1 MSSSDR
7 AKALS
12 RRVVLASLV
21 GLPLAACM
29 RPMYGPASGTN
40 GSTAEQLAAIDI
52 VPIPERFGH
61 YLSEDLRFALHG
73 GNAATNPRYR
83 LEVTVIRS
91 VVTPIIDTQT
101 GRADVATT
109 RGEAYFKLTKYEGG
123 PILVDGRATGSASYD
138 RLTQRY
144 AGLRAGIDSE
154 KRIAEELA
162 DQIRTRLAAYFTSQ
176 S

>member
-1 MSSSDR
+1 MSSSDV
-7 AKALS
+7 KGLS
-12 RRVVLASLV
+12 RRAALVSLL
-21 GLPLAACM
+21 GLPLAACIK
-29 RPMYGPASGTN
+29 PMYGSMADGKS
-40 GSTAEQLAAIDI
+40 SVSAELAAIDI
-52 VPIPERFGH
+52 KPIPDRFGH
-61 YLSEDLRFALHG
+61 YVTEDLRFALHG
-73 GNAATNPRYR
+73 GNQAAQSKYR
-83 LEVTVIRS
+83 LEVTIVRS

-123 PILVDGRATGSASYD
+123 PILLDGRATGSASYD

-162 DQIRTRLAAYFTSQ
+162 DQIRTRIAAYFTAQ
-176 S
+176 P